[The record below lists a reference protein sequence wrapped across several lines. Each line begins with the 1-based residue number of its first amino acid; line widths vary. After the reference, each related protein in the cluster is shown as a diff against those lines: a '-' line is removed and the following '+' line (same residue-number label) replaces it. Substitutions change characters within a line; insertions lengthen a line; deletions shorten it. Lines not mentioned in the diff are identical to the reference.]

1 VTTPKAQGALKQ
13 QVREYLSDTKSIV
26 DECLKTCS
34 SSAQFSESFRISLA
48 TKSVLSGLTTSNLR
62 PSLSLVQTIVLRIPM
77 LSAIGQGSIAHAE
90 FRRFLELLFWTIYFT
105 DHSAEWAEFQKAK
118 NGGFSRD
125 QHKPISFAANR
136 ELGYYVDYTAELMEN
151 DPSGLGSQSVA
162 ALRTVIH
169 ELNSNVHAGQI
180 AKEQRKLVPYE
191 NPDSV
196 YLSKFVRLQRSVFSS
211 SCIVLAAY
219 KRQKFERLPAAARAN
234 FDWLVGPVFRRKIR
248 SGPFGNP

>member
-1 VTTPKAQGALKQ
+1 
-13 QVREYLSDTKSIV
+13 
-26 DECLKTCS
+26 
-34 SSAQFSESFRISLA
+34 
-48 TKSVLSGLTTSNLR
+48 
-62 PSLSLVQTIVLRIPM
+62 M

-219 KRQKFERLPAAARAN
+219 KRQNLKDCRLPQEQTSTGL
-234 FDWLVGPVFRRKIR
+234 LVLFFVER
-248 SGPFGNP
+248 SGQGRSEIHDAFPSQKYIVEYAEAN